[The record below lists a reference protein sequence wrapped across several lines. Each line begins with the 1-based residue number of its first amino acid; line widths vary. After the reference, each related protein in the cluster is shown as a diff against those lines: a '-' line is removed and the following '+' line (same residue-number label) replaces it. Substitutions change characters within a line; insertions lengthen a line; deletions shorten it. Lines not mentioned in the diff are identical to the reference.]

1 MIKIE
6 VTGNSIGEVADK
18 LLAIGHSLYSKTVV
32 PIANGGTGAQT
43 IEEVM
48 GVAEAAPVDPTLN
61 RPTSDASVTSPDTSS
76 DTPRSLAPKSAPVA
90 EATESLR
97 TTTETSSTPA
107 PAALDFD
114 TDVAP
119 HVLAV
124 VQRLGKPAAQEILSQ
139 FGVQKASLLD
149 PARWPELV
157 TVLQDAS

>member
-6 VTGNSIGEVADK
+6 VTGNSIPEVADK
-18 LLAIGHSLYSKTVV
+18 LLAIGASLR
-32 PIANGGTGAQT
+32 ANGALV
-43 IEEVM
+43 EV
-48 GVAEAAPVDPTLN
+48 AKEALVDPTLN

-76 DTPRSLAPKSAPVA
+76 DTPRSVAPKSAPAATV
-90 EATESLR
+90 TESQP
-97 TTTETSSTPA
+97 TTKEASSTPA

-124 VQRLGKPAAQEILSQ
+124 VQKLGKPAAQEILSQ
-139 FGVQKASLLD
+139 FGVEKASLLD

-157 TVLQDAS
+157 TALQDAG

>member
-6 VTGNSIGEVADK
+6 VTGNSIPEVADK
-18 LLAIGHSLYSKTVV
+18 LLAIGASLR
-32 PIANGGTGAQT
+32 ANGALV
-43 IEEVM
+43 EV
-48 GVAEAAPVDPTLN
+48 AKEALVDPTLN

-76 DTPRSLAPKSAPVA
+76 DTPRSVAPKSAPAATV
-90 EATESLR
+90 TESQP
-97 TTTETSSTPA
+97 TTKEASSTPA

-124 VQRLGKPAAQEILSQ
+124 VQKLGKPAAQEILSQ
-139 FGVQKASLLD
+139 FGVEKASLLD

-157 TVLQDAS
+157 TALQDAS

>member
-6 VTGNSIGEVADK
+6 ITGNSIPEVADK
-18 LLAIGHSLYSKTVV
+18 LLAIGASLRGNAIVE
-32 PIANGGTGAQT
+32 GARAAVNAMQVL
-43 IEEVM
+43 E
-48 GVAEAAPVDPTLN
+48 VAEAALADPT
-61 RPTSDASVTSPDTSS
+61 P
-76 DTPRSLAPKSAPVA
+76 APKSAPVA

-124 VQRLGKPAAQEILSQ
+124 VQKLGKPAAQEILSQ
-139 FGVQKASLLD
+139 FGVEKASLLD

-157 TVLQDAS
+157 TALQDAS

>member
-6 VTGNSIGEVADK
+6 VTGNTIPELADK
-18 LLAIGHSLYSKTVV
+18 LLAIG
-32 PIANGGTGAQT
+32 ANLRGSAIVEGARAAVNAMQVL
-43 IEEVM
+43 E
-48 GVAEAAPVDPTLN
+48 VAEAAPVDPT
-61 RPTSDASVTSPDTSS
+61 P
-76 DTPRSLAPKSAPVA
+76 APKSAPPA
-90 EATESLR
+90 EVSDSLR

-124 VQRLGKPAAQEILSQ
+124 VQKLGKPAAQEILSQ
-139 FGVQKASLLD
+139 FGVEKASLLD

-157 TVLQDAS
+157 TALQDAI